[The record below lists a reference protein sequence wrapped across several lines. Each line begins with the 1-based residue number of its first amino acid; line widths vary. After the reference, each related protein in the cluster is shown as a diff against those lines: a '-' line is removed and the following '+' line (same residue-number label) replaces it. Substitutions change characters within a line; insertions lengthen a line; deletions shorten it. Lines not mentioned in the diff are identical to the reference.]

1 MLNEPP
7 AYVKAAGVMGA
18 PAKYEWNSD
27 LAMDLDDVENDRLYD
42 AINETSFRAKMAIAA
57 ALTEWIAW
65 RLHGH
70 VDITEA
76 LQRVEAAWASV
87 IDPKYT
93 KSLDFQGSA
102 DDDTER
108 VKGPLEAALSHL
120 GDAHEEYVHGS
131 IYLAEPVMKLAMLAR
146 HLAPDKKRFDAW
158 LSETL
163 RRTAK
168 TFPRGVQ
175 YDEDSERYD
184 ASAETPVARDFFEP
198 GSKYSDAANQ
208 KAIRQFLENAQAKKN
223 PYLRLNKK

>member
-7 AYVKAAGVMGA
+7 AYVKAAGVIGA
-18 PAKYEWNSD
+18 PAKYKWDSD

-42 AINETSFRAKMAIAA
+42 AINATSFRAKMAIAA
-57 ALTEWIAW
+57 AVAEWIAW

-70 VDITEA
+70 VDITDA

-87 IDPKYT
+87 IDPKYA
-93 KSLDFQGSA
+93 KNLEFQGSA

-108 VKGPLEAALSHL
+108 AKAPLEAALSHL
-120 GDAHEEYVHGS
+120 GDAYEEYSQGS

-146 HLAPDKKRFDAW
+146 HLAPDKKGFDAW

-168 TFPRGVQ
+168 IFPRGPE
-175 YDEDSERYD
+175 YDEDSETYD
-184 ASAETPVARDFFEP
+184 ASSETPVPRDFFEP
-198 GSKYSDAANQ
+198 GFKYSDAANQ

-223 PYLRLNKK
+223 PYLRLSKK